1 MQGIEENLRI
11 TKANQYKDMY
21 ELHKQGKTYEE
32 IGKQY
37 NITKQRVHQIISCCR
52 ISGGDYYVGRK
63 LAREYK
69 TEIQA
74 KQDAKVL
81 FKQWLHEKV
90 VKIALNNKDFT
101 TYA

>member
-1 MQGIEENLRI
+1 MSYL
-11 TKANQYKDMY
+11 
-21 ELHKQGKTYEE
+21 GKIDNMPLYSTVAEALLY
-32 IGKQY
+32 GKQY

-52 ISGGDYYVGRK
+52 ISGGDYYAGRK

-69 TEIQA
+69 TEIQT

-81 FKQWLHEKV
+81 FKQWLQEKG